1 MDLIGVGI
9 DRVDGSLK
17 LQGRATYSGDVVLPR
32 MAHAVMVLSTIA
44 SGRIAAIHTA
54 EAEDRPGVLL
64 VMTHLNAPKL
74 PDGGRAAVSPP
85 AGRVLCLLQDDEVHF
100 NRQPIA
106 VVVAETLDQASAA
119 AAHLKFRYAEQPAQ
133 LNFSAARPNAH
144 APKQANRE
152 PTDSERGSTDIG
164 TPAAQVT
171 AVYTTPMEHHNP
183 MEPHGTVAQW
193 QGGQLTLYDATQGI
207 SGCQATLAKIFGIQK
222 DNVRVVCP
230 YVGGGFGCKGSS
242 WSHVPLAAMAARQ
255 IGRPVKLLLERSQMF
270 GPVGGRPRTEQ
281 HLVIAANQA
290 LEFIGMQHDVFSH
303 TSMIEDF
310 TEPSALQTRMQY
322 SCANVKTSHRLVQ
335 LAVGTPTFQRAP
347 GEATGTFAL
356 ESAIDELA
364 YQLQADP
371 IELRLR
377 NEPAMDPDKR
387 LPWSSRRLRE
397 CYASGAKAFGWAA
410 RTPEPRSMRAGS
422 EWVGL
427 GMAAATYPANR
438 SAASATA
445 RLTPEGMLIVSSGTQ
460 DLGTGMYTVMTQVA
474 AETLGFPLDRV
485 RCELGDSRFPEA
497 PGSGGSQSTAS
508 VAPAVQAAVSALKD
522 KLVLLAIADDGS
534 PAFGTPVEDV
544 VIENGSIG
552 RRGRPRREPVAATLA
567 RSGGREISADATVK
581 PGEEKQR
588 YSMHS
593 FGAVFTEVRVDPDL
607 GIIRVP
613 RVVGRYDVGRLMNA
627 KTGRSQLMGG
637 IVMGIGMALMEDSI
651 LDERYGRIVNA
662 NLAEYHV
669 PTNADIGLIDVDVVA
684 DSDPYI
690 NPLGARGIGEIGI
703 TGIAAA
709 VANAVYHATGVR
721 VRDLPITLDK
731 LLV

>member
-1 MDLIGVGI
+1 MGVIGAGI

-44 SGRIAAIHTA
+44 GGKITAIHTA
-54 EAEDRPGVLL
+54 EAQSRPGVLL

-74 PDGGRAAVSPP
+74 PDGGRAAVNPP
-85 AGRVLCLLQDDEVHF
+85 AGRVLCLLQDDQVHF

-119 AAHLKFRYAEQPAQ
+119 AAHVKVRYAEQPPQ
-133 LNFSAARPNAH
+133 LDFAAARLYAH

-152 PTDSERGSTDIG
+152 PTDSERGSVQIG
-164 TPAAQVT
+164 TPAAQVS

-193 QGGQLTLYDATQGI
+193 QGDQLTLYDSTQGI
-207 SGCQATLAKIFGIQK
+207 SGCQETLAKVFGIEK
-222 DNVRVVCP
+222 DKVRVLCP

-255 IGRPVKLLLERSQMF
+255 TGRPVKLLLERPQMF

-290 LEFIGMQHDVFSH
+290 LEFIGIQHDVFSH

-335 LAVGTPTFQRAP
+335 LTVGTPTFQRAP

-364 YQLQADP
+364 YQLRADP

-397 CYASGAKAFGWAA
+397 CYASGAKAFDWAA
-410 RTPEPRSMRAGS
+410 RTSEPRSMRAGS

-445 RLTPEGMLIVSSGTQ
+445 RLTPDGMLIVGSGTQ
-460 DLGTGMYTVMTQVA
+460 DLGTGMYTVMIQVA

-485 RCELGDSRFPEA
+485 RCELGDSRLPEA

-508 VAPAVQAAVSALKD
+508 VAPAVQAAVLALKD
-522 KLVLLAIADDGS
+522 KLVLMAIADDGS

-567 RSGGREISADATVK
+567 RNGGREISAGATVK

-593 FGAVFTEVRVDPDL
+593 FGAVFAEVRVDPDL

-637 IVMGIGMALMEDSI
+637 IVMGIGMALMEESI
-651 LDERYGRIVNA
+651 LDQRNGRIVNA

-669 PTNADIGLIDVDVVA
+669 PTNADIGLIDVDVVS
-684 DSDPYI
+684 DDDPYI
-690 NPLGARGIGEIGI
+690 NALGARGIGEIGI

-709 VANAVYHATGVR
+709 LANAVYHASGVR